1 MSTARPS
8 PPQSPTP
15 PVARAHEGPDHN
27 ALGDFLH
34 ACRDRLRPRDVGL
47 PQGARRRAPGLR
59 REEVATLCGIS
70 STWYTWIEQGR
81 TRAVSTETLGA
92 LARGLLLS
100 AAERAYLFELAA
112 RSQPAVALGA
122 GDDHLPSLSALV
134 DAVRTPAYVL
144 DRHWDA
150 VAWNRAAAQLFED
163 WLGGGAR
170 RTAQDPSCR
179 NLLRYVFLDAGAPA
193 LIGDW
198 NERARRLVAEY
209 RADTASWRDDPV
221 GQALVDE
228 LQWASP
234 AFKAAWRSQAVLSRE
249 GGLRGFEHP
258 RLGHRE
264 YEQFTLRVAQ
274 HPALK
279 LIVLTPRAASQA

>member
-1 MSTARPS
+1 MPTARLS
-8 PPQSPTP
+8 PAQPHDLQ
-15 PVARAHEGPDHN
+15 GHN

-59 REEVATLCGIS
+59 REEVAVLCGIS
-70 STWYTWIEQGR
+70 PTWYTWIEQGR

-112 RSQPAVALGA
+112 RSQPAAVPAA
-122 GDDHLPSLSALV
+122 DEHLPSLSALV

-150 VAWNRAAAQLFED
+150 VAWNRPAAQLFED

-170 RTAQDPSCR
+170 RTAQEPSCR

-198 NERARRLVAEY
+198 DERARRLVAEY

-221 GQALVDE
+221 GQALVEE

-279 LIVLTPRAASQA
+279 LIVLTPRAVSPA